1 MAAVGLHNFI
11 ITRNLEI
18 DDEDYFYKNN
28 RRLHQFNDTISSSE
42 SEIESKSESDPDD
55 DEEPDAE
62 AEHVRVLWKNYFI
75 SAAGYVKWQW
85 KKLT

>member
-1 MAAVGLHNFI
+1 MAAVCLHNFI

-18 DDEDYFYKNN
+18 DDENNFYKNN
-28 RRLHQFNDTISSSE
+28 RRSHQFNDNVSSSE
-42 SEIESKSESDPDD
+42 SESESESDSDPED

-62 AEHVRVLWKNYFI
+62 AEQVRALLKNYFI